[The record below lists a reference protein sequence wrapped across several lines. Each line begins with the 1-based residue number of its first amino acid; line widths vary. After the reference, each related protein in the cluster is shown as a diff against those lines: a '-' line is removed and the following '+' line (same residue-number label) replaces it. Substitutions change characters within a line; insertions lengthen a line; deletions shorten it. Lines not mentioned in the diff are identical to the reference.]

1 MKLSFVPLLAGLLVL
16 ATGSAPAQDTRSGVP
31 GVLRS
36 DGTFRPFVMRP
47 MTNLATGTEVTG
59 TLELKLSVTLVTALP
74 EGTTILCGLVA
85 SDTGE
90 NSGGLVDD
98 FGETAT
104 VAATVSGK
112 TATCSPTI
120 PYEWLIRGTGD
131 QLSASY
137 TVTAVSGM
145 GTDRTSQG
153 SIGLMSLPASG
164 TTTKFEVKTR
174 I

>member
-1 MKLSFVPLLAGLLVL
+1 MLASILVL
-16 ATGSAPAQDTRSGVP
+16 ATASAPAQDTRSGVQ

-36 DGTFRPFVMRP
+36 DGTFRPFIMRP
-47 MTNLATGTEVTG
+47 MTNLAAGTEVTG
-59 TLELKLSVTLVTALP
+59 TLELKLTVTLVTALP
-74 EGTTILCGLVA
+74 EGATILCGLVA

-90 NSGGLVDD
+90 SSAGLVDD

-104 VAATVSGK
+104 VAATISGK

-131 QLSASY
+131 QFSASY
-137 TVTAVSGM
+137 TVTAVSGT
-145 GTDRTSQG
+145 GTGRTSQG

-164 TTTKFEVKTR
+164 TTTRFDVKTR